1 MQLKRSWYGES
12 QLVIG
17 EVHLTHLQK
26 KDFQYIDN
34 GAGMVGQSVGCER
47 NLSPVGR
54 IIPVADKD

>member
-1 MQLKRSWYGES
+1 M
-12 QLVIG
+12 VIG